1 MRLNRKPSSRVPGL
15 SEPESEGRAGAMG
28 WISVPVWSEAVVFW
42 AASVDAGLSSSVP
55 EPAANS
61 RYLMNA

>member
-1 MRLNRKPSSRVPGL
+1 MRLKRKPSSTAPEPSECNGRVEALG
-15 SEPESEGRAGAMG
+15 G
-28 WISVPVWSEAVVFW
+28 ISVEVWAGTVVFW
-42 AASVDAGLSSSVP
+42 AASVEDGLSGSVP